1 MKRNTFRFAAIL
13 SLALMLAASVV
24 FANPDLR
31 IKATIPF
38 EFSVGSQTLPAGKYI
53 LKPLNNNGLLV
64 IQGADDHHLAAI
76 INTSGVQAIPG
87 QEQARLVFRKY
98 GDQYFLGQVWPGG
111 VAAGY
116 QSGKSD
122 RERELLKAP
131 NKNLARRSTSPE
143 NVTVTAQ

>member
-13 SLALMLAASVV
+13 SLALMLTASVV
-24 FANPDLR
+24 FANPDLK

-38 EFSVGSQTLPAGKYI
+38 EFSVGSRTLPAGKYI
-53 LKPLNNNGLLV
+53 LKPVNNEGLLV
-64 IQGADDHHLAAI
+64 IQNVDNQRLVALLS
-76 INTSGVQAIPG
+76 TSNIQAIPG
-87 QEQARLVFRKY
+87 QEQSRLVFRKY

-111 VAAGY
+111 IAAGF